1 VTSTDDRSPTNPL
14 PVTAPPSTLADW
26 QTAPA
31 NRWTFHH
38 LREVVPTAQ
47 VFRGDDGRRPLP
59 SGPDLDLDDVPVALT
74 SGGTTVAAILA
85 RSSTDGFLVLHRGHV
100 VIESYPAGMAAH
112 QTHVL
117 MSVSKSIVGCVVGI
131 LADRGA
137 LDTDDL
143 VTRHIPELK
152 VSGYAGARIRDLLD
166 MRSGVRFSEAY
177 LDPDAEV
184 RLLEQV
190 IGWAPRVRPELPNSM
205 YAWLCTLSADGTHGG
220 PFSYRS
226 CETDVLGWVCE
237 RAGGARMPDLLSELL
252 WRRIGAEQ
260 DLDAAVDPVG
270 AVMHDGGLAA
280 TVRVPPGSGCCWPS
294 GVRSTGSR
302 SSRRG
307 GSTTPCTAVRTPGQR
322 SPPAMRTPACRGA
335 CTATSSGCP
344 IPTATRC
351 SAWGSTVSWSSS
363 NRTAGSSS
371 SSSRRGRFP
380 RNRPTCTTRSRQS
393 TRSPPPS
400 GP

>member
-14 PVTAPPSTLADW
+14 PVTAPPWTLADW
-26 QTAPA
+26 QTTPA

-59 SGPDLDLDDVPVALT
+59 RGPDLDLDDVPVALT

-85 RSSTDGFLVLHRGHV
+85 RSSTDGFLVLHRGHI
-100 VIESYPAGMAAH
+100 VIERYLAGMAAH

-117 MSVSKSIVGCVVGI
+117 MSVSKSIVGCLVGI

-205 YAWLCTLSADGTHGG
+205 YAWLCTLSADGSHGG

-237 RAGGARMPDLLSELL
+237 RAGGARMPDLLSELR

-260 DLDAAVDPVG
+260 DLDAAVDPAG

-280 TVRVPPGSGCCWPS
+280 TVRDTARFGLLLAERDDDERHRRLDDALRHHRDPAGAAVAGLVRRDLARLPVLVPARGRAG
-294 GVRSTGSR
+294 TAIA
-302 SSRRG
+302 RG
-307 GSTTPCTAVRTPGQR
+307 GAADAA
-322 SPPAMRTPACRGA
+322 SPPARARRDVGVARGA
-335 CTATSSGCP
+335 V
-344 IPTATRC
+344 R
-351 SAWGSTVSWSSS
+351 
-363 NRTAGSSS
+363 
-371 SSSRRGRFP
+371 
-380 RNRPTCTTRSRQS
+380 
-393 TRSPPPS
+393 
-400 GP
+400 

>member
-1 VTSTDDRSPTNPL
+1 MTSTDDRSPTNPL
-14 PVTAPPSTLADW
+14 PVTAPPWTLADW

-47 VFRGDDGRRPLP
+47 VFRGDGGRRPLP
-59 SGPDLDLDDVPVALT
+59 RGPGLDLDDVPVALT

-85 RSSTDGFLVLHRGHV
+85 RSFTDGFLVLHRGHV
-100 VIESYPAGMAAH
+100 VIERNPAGMAAH

-117 MSVSKSIVGCVVGI
+117 MSVSKSIVGCLVGI

-152 VSGYAGARIRDLLD
+152 VSGYTGARIRDLLD

-177 LDPDAEV
+177 LIPDAEV

-190 IGWAPRVRPELPNSM
+190 IGWAPRVRPELPISM
-205 YAWLCTLSADGTHGG
+205 YAWLCTLSAAGSHGG

-260 DLDAAVDPVG
+260 DLDAAVDPAG

-280 TVRVPPGSGCCWPS
+280 TVRDTARFGLLLAEGGAIDGQQVVPTSWIDDSLRGGPD
-294 GVRSTGSR
+294 SR
-302 SSRRG
+302 SAFAASDAQARMPG
-307 GSTTPCTAVRTPGQR
+307 GMYRNQFWLPYPNRDVLLCLGIHGQLVFVEPDHR
-322 SPPAMRTPACRGA
+322 LVVVKVSSWPLPQEPAHLYDTLAA
-335 CTATSSGCP
+335 IDAL
-344 IPTATRC
+344 A
-351 SAWGSTVSWSSS
+351 A
-363 NRTAGSSS
+363 AL
-371 SSSRRGRFP
+371 
-380 RNRPTCTTRSRQS
+380 
-393 TRSPPPS
+393 